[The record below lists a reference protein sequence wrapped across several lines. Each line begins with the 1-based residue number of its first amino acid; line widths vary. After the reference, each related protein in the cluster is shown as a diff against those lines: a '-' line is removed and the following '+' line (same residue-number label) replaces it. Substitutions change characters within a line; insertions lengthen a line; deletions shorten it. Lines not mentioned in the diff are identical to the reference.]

1 MVEKRE
7 KQNTHQHVSKNQE
20 NASEKKRAKS
30 GVLYEATMTGITV
43 KYWDF
48 GLHLRFF
55 ITSELM

>member
-43 KYWDF
+43 KL
-48 GLHLRFF
+48 GLW
-55 ITSELM
+55 TSPEVFHY